1 MKYKSINTI
10 MTTLCLITIIMFLG
24 NCATGG
30 IKKSGGDRVDMEAD
44 FEAVKADILAA
55 GGVADVGIGR
65 NTQAH
70 RAKEHARINA
80 QKNLAQ
86 IFEVNIQNLTK
97 QFEEELGENEDVEVN
112 EAFSSATKS
121 VTKQKLNFAIAKKTD
136 YLEETVNGKKMYTC
150 YVLMAIEPSVVNESF
165 MDELKNKNK
174 KTYERFR
181 ASEAYKELEN
191 EIEKYETKYNDEN
204 R

>member
-1 MKYKSINTI
+1 MKYKSINRI
-10 MTTLCLITIIMFLG
+10 MTTLCLLTTIMFLV
-24 NCATGG
+24 NCAAG
-30 IKKSGGDRVDMEAD
+30 IKKDKSDRVEMEAE
-44 FEAVKADILAA
+44 FEAIKADILAA
-55 GGVADVGIGR
+55 GGVAEVGISR
-65 NTQAH
+65 MTAAH
-70 RAKEHARINA
+70 RAKDAAIANA

-86 IFEVNIQNLTK
+86 IFEVNVQNLTK
-97 QFEEELGENEDVEVN
+97 KFEEELGEDEDVEVN